1 MLEPTL
7 EWLVALVMLL
17 TLSEECCLLMR
28 RSGCWFCCWFCWFGG
43 CCCWLPL
50 LPAEDRHPEVGNGN
64 VCLLVDDT
72 SKPELSIFCM
82 KVYKSRKAK
91 GFNHFSELPP
101 TAFQT
106 SRSHVEKCFYD
117 NRFRSSSSIPRPS
130 AVFTV
135 RLCLQCVCTC
145 PVALGHEFRRVD
157 DSVDGGLSHSVLLLQ
172 KLDGLPQL
180 IQLGVLR
187 AETVAD

>member
-28 RSGCWFCCWFCWFGG
+28 RSGCWFCCWFCWFCGG
-43 CCCWLPL
+43 CCWLPL
-50 LPAEDRHPEVGNGN
+50 LPAEDRHPEEGNWN
-64 VCLLVDDT
+64 VCLLVWNIWYILHE
-72 SKPELSIFCM
+72 SLQKQKINI
-82 KVYKSRKAK
+82 
-91 GFNHFSELPP
+91 GFIMYFSALPP

-106 SRSHVEKCFYD
+106 SRSHVEKYFYD
-117 NRFRSSSSIPRPS
+117 NSLRFRGSSNIPGPS
-130 AVFTV
+130 AVFTA

-157 DSVDGGLSHSVLLLQ
+157 DPVDCGLSDSVLLLQ
-172 KLDGLPQL
+172 QLDGLPQL
-180 IQLGVLR
+180 VQLGVLC
-187 AETVAD
+187 AETVVD